1 MKNIFKRLL
10 NVKGMVV
17 EDVSIDDSPLRDA
30 PVLVA
35 RVRCRKAALRCSRCG
50 RKCPKYDDGGGE
62 RRWLHQ
68 DFGCYRVR
76 ARGSGSA
83 CGMPCAWRGG
93 VAGSVGGAGHPVH
106 ARLRDGMHVADDG
119 RQQEDRERFPACRV
133 EDRGRHRRT
142 GRRPAGI
149 RHAMHV
155 RRAHGDRRGRD
166 QPQEGP
172 HVHHRRRRPRTQ
184 AGDLGARRIRQ
195 TGPRPV
201 LRRIDA
207 GAARLHQDRH
217 RRRRQVDR
225 LVRRRILPER
235 GARARLIPH
244 RLLDDRLPGPGQE
257 TVVEPG
263 QASEGQ
269 DGRGGD
275 EGPEIR
281 RAQKPRRLDRAP
293 IHGPR
298 HARRR
303 GSQGPALP
311 LLAAQGTPAHA
322 PAPAR
327 RPSRGGGG
335 KKLKQWINWASHSRI
350 PEIVELCRK
359 IRRRRDDILRTIR
372 PGHSNA
378 RLEAFNNRIKV
389 TIRMAYGFHHV
400 DNLIAMI
407 KLKCSGLPIR
417 LPVPVL

>member
-1 MKNIFKRLL
+1 MGLFFDQEKEPQKTPYEEHIQTFTQRQGHGRRGRVHRRFPAARRSGPGGARQVQEGRVALLAPRAQMSETRRRGRRKALAAPGLRLL
-10 NVKGMVV
+10 
-17 EDVSIDDSPLRDA
+17 SS
-30 PVLVA
+30 
-35 RVRCRKAALRCSRCG
+35 
-50 RKCPKYDDGGGE
+50 
-62 RRWLHQ
+62 
-68 DFGCYRVR
+68 R

-93 VAGSVGGAGHPVH
+93 VAGSVGGAGQPVR

-184 AGDLGARRIRQ
+184 AGDPGARRIRQ

-225 LVRRRILPER
+225 LVRRRIPPER

-244 RLLDDRLPGPGQE
+244 RLLDDRPPGPGQE

-269 DGRGGD
+269 DSRGGD

-281 RAQKPRRLDRAP
+281 RARKPRRPDRAP

-311 LLAAQGTPAHA
+311 LPAAQGTPAHA

-327 RPSRGGGG
+327 RPSRGGNSNDGSTG
-335 KKLKQWINWASHSRI
+335 PATRASPRSSNHAGRSAGAGTTSSEPSDSATPTRAWRRSTTGSRS
-350 PEIVELCRK
+350 PYAWP
-359 IRRRRDDILRTIR
+359 TASTTSTTSS
-372 PGHSNA
+372 P
-378 RLEAFNNRIKV
+378 
-389 TIRMAYGFHHV
+389 
-400 DNLIAMI
+400 
-407 KLKCSGLPIR
+407 
-417 LPVPVL
+417 

>member
-1 MKNIFKRLL
+1 
-10 NVKGMVV
+10 
-17 EDVSIDDSPLRDA
+17 
-30 PVLVA
+30 
-35 RVRCRKAALRCSRCG
+35 
-50 RKCPKYDDGGGE
+50 
-62 RRWLHQ
+62 
-68 DFGCYRVR
+68 
-76 ARGSGSA
+76 
-83 CGMPCAWRGG
+83 
-93 VAGSVGGAGHPVH
+93 
-106 ARLRDGMHVADDG
+106 MHVADDG

-172 HVHHRRRRPRTQ
+172 HVYHRRRRPRTQ

-263 QASEGQ
+263 QASEG
-269 DGRGGD
+269 
-275 EGPEIR
+275 
-281 RAQKPRRLDRAP
+281 
-293 IHGPR
+293 
-298 HARRR
+298 
-303 GSQGPALP
+303 
-311 LLAAQGTPAHA
+311 
-322 PAPAR
+322 
-327 RPSRGGGG
+327 
-335 KKLKQWINWASHSRI
+335 
-350 PEIVELCRK
+350 
-359 IRRRRDDILRTIR
+359 
-372 PGHSNA
+372 
-378 RLEAFNNRIKV
+378 
-389 TIRMAYGFHHV
+389 
-400 DNLIAMI
+400 
-407 KLKCSGLPIR
+407 
-417 LPVPVL
+417 

>member
-1 MKNIFKRLL
+1 MPEIRRRGRRKALAAPGLRLL
-10 NVKGMVV
+10 SG
-17 EDVSIDDSPLRDA
+17 
-30 PVLVA
+30 
-35 RVRCRKAALRCSRCG
+35 
-50 RKCPKYDDGGGE
+50 
-62 RRWLHQ
+62 
-68 DFGCYRVR
+68 R

-93 VAGSVGGAGHPVH
+93 VAGSVGGAGQPVH
-106 ARLRDGMHVADDG
+106 ARLRAGMHVADDG

-172 HVHHRRRRPRTQ
+172 HVYHRRRRPRTQ

-257 TVVEPG
+257 TVAEPG

-303 GSQGPALP
+303 GSQGASSTAPGSSRNSCARSCTSPPAKP
-311 LLAAQGTPAHA
+311 RGNSNDGSTGPATRASPRSSNYAGRSAGAGTTSSEPSDPAT
-322 PAPAR
+322 PTRDWR
-327 RPSRGGGG
+327 RSTTGSRSPYA
-335 KKLKQWINWASHSRI
+335 WPTASTTSTTSS
-350 PEIVELCRK
+350 P
-359 IRRRRDDILRTIR
+359 
-372 PGHSNA
+372 
-378 RLEAFNNRIKV
+378 
-389 TIRMAYGFHHV
+389 
-400 DNLIAMI
+400 
-407 KLKCSGLPIR
+407 
-417 LPVPVL
+417 

>member
-35 RVRCRKAALRCSRCG
+35 RVRCRKAALLALRAQMPEIRRRG
-50 RKCPKYDDGGGE
+50 RRKALAAPGLRLLSG
-62 RRWLHQ
+62 
-68 DFGCYRVR
+68 R

-93 VAGSVGGAGHPVH
+93 VAGSVGGAGQPVH
-106 ARLRDGMHVADDG
+106 VRLRDGMHVADDG

-244 RLLDDRLPGPGQE
+244 RLLDDRLLGPGQE

-281 RAQKPRRLDRAP
+281 RAQKPRRLGRAQSTALATLAGVDP
-293 IHGPR
+293 KGQLYRSWQLKELLRTLLH
-298 HARRR
+298 
-303 GSQGPALP
+303 QPAGQ
-311 LLAAQGTPAHA
+311 AE
-322 PAPAR
+322 
-327 RPSRGGGG
+327 GGGG
-335 KKLKQWINWASHSRI
+335 KNSNDGSTGPATRASPRSSNYAGRSAGAGTTSSEPSDPTTPTRDWRRSTTGSRS
-350 PEIVELCRK
+350 PYACP
-359 IRRRRDDILRTIR
+359 TASTTSTTSS
-372 PGHSNA
+372 P
-378 RLEAFNNRIKV
+378 
-389 TIRMAYGFHHV
+389 
-400 DNLIAMI
+400 
-407 KLKCSGLPIR
+407 
-417 LPVPVL
+417 

>member
-133 EDRGRHRRT
+133 EDRGRHRWT

-263 QASEGQ
+263 QTSEGQ

-322 PAPAR
+322 PAPAPPAKPRGNSNDGSTGPATRASPRSSNYAGRSAGAGTTSSEPSDPATPTRDWR
-327 RPSRGGGG
+327 RSTTGSRSPYA
-335 KKLKQWINWASHSRI
+335 WPTASTTSTTSS
-350 PEIVELCRK
+350 P
-359 IRRRRDDILRTIR
+359 
-372 PGHSNA
+372 
-378 RLEAFNNRIKV
+378 
-389 TIRMAYGFHHV
+389 
-400 DNLIAMI
+400 
-407 KLKCSGLPIR
+407 
-417 LPVPVL
+417 